1 MPLGANG
8 QQMPD
13 LSIIIATYNR
23 RRTVECILRALEGQS
38 LPGGQFEV
46 LVVDDGSTDGTEDM
60 LKTYAGPLDVHTF
73 STGLP
78 ADEYGYQK
86 ALNIGISHARSRYL
100 VFLDSDMV
108 PHRDAL
114 KNLLQAHEAWERRG
128 ESVLIRAWW
137 VGRKNPLMHYLRR
150 SHLRNYTP
158 DPAKRHEKKFA
169 QLYSRRENLDPNE
182 AVSAFI
188 SVRKELAVAV
198 NGFPEQARCWGM
210 DGEFQRRLSSMANVR
225 VVFEPSV
232 YAIHGPV
239 RGDVTQ
245 KEYRW
250 TRSLLDHYMKMDRK
264 GLS

>member
-1 MPLGANG
+1 MT
-8 QQMPD
+8 D

-23 RRTVECILRALEGQS
+23 RRTLERILQALEGQS

-46 LVVDDGSTDGTEDM
+46 LVVDDGSTDGTQAM
-60 LKTYAGPLDVHTF
+60 VKAYNGPLNMHTF

-78 ADEYGYQK
+78 AGEYGYQK
-86 ALNIGISHARSRYL
+86 ALNIGIRHACSRYL

-114 KNLLQAHEAWERRG
+114 KNLLAAHESWEQRG
-128 ESVLIRAWW
+128 EKVLVRAWW
-137 VGRKNPLMHYLRR
+137 AGRKNPLRLYLKR
-150 SHLRNYTP
+150 SHLLNYTP
-158 DPAKRHEKKFA
+158 DPAKRYEKKFA
-169 QLYSRRENLDPNE
+169 ELYSRWENLDPND

-198 NGFPEQARCWGM
+198 NGFAEQARCWGM

-239 RGDVTQ
+239 RGDVSQ

-250 TRSLLDHYMKMDRK
+250 TRSLLDHYMKMDRN

>member
-1 MPLGANG
+1 
-8 QQMPD
+8 MPD

-23 RRTVECILRALEGQS
+23 RRTVECILRALERQS
-38 LPGGQFEV
+38 LPGRQFEV

-60 LKTYAGPLDVHTF
+60 LDAYDGPLDMHTF

-78 ADEYGYQK
+78 AGEYGYQV
-86 ALNIGISHARSRYL
+86 ALNIGIWHARSRYL

-114 KNLLQAHEAWERRG
+114 KNLLEAHESWEQRG
-128 ESVLIRAWW
+128 ENVLVRAWW
-137 VGRKNPLMHYLRR
+137 VGRKNPLILYLRR

-158 DPAKRHEKKFA
+158 APAKRHEKKFA
-169 QLYSRRENLDPNE
+169 EMYSRRENLDPND

-198 NGFPEQARCWGM
+198 NGFAEQARCWGM
-210 DGEFQRRLSSMANVR
+210 DDEFQRRLSSMANVV

-239 RGDVTQ
+239 RGDVSQ

-250 TRSLLDHYMKMDRK
+250 TRSLLDHYMKMDSN